1 MSAADLERIAR
12 EAKRLSATMESAA
25 KQLDHLGKEVG
36 KVIGG
41 TASREDF
48 HLMLEASTAAGQ
60 AHAAA
65 RSFAQAADE
74 ATKAALRER
83 ERSAAG
89 PPVKARR

>member
-25 KQLDHLGKEVG
+25 RQLDHLGKE
-36 KVIGG
+36 G